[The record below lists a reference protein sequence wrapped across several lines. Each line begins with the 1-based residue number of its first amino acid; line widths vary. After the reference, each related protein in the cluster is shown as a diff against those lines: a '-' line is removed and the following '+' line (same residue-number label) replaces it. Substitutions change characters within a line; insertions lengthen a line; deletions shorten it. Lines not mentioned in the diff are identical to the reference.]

1 MGYIAVAKGD
11 KKVFFIVEGL
21 LGNSINLVFNIIAY
35 NFWGLKGMGISF
47 LISYAIYFYAI
58 LMITKRLYNF
68 EISRKFVK
76 IFVFYLL
83 LWVFA
88 LILSLVSGPVWIYS
102 AGAIIFGISIFF
114 TIKELD
120 KRIELKS
127 LLLSLA
133 NK

>member
-35 NFWGLKGMGISF
+35 NFWGLKGMGISM

-58 LMITKRLYNF
+58 LMITNRLYNF
-68 EISRKFVK
+68 EFSRKFIK
-76 IFVFYLL
+76 IFAFYLVL
-83 LWVFA
+83 CVLA

-102 AGAIIFGISIFF
+102 AGSIIFGISIFF
-114 TIKELD
+114 TI
-120 KRIELKS
+120 R
-127 LLLSLA
+127 
-133 NK
+133 